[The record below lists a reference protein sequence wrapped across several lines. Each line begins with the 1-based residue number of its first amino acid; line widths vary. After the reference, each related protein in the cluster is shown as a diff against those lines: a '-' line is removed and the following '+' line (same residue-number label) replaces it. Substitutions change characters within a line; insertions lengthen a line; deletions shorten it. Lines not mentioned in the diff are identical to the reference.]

1 MKNKTFIKAGN
12 KNSGATIASLPYVLW
27 ADRTEVAVRRLSR
40 VQVALHAAHRTARAL
55 DAGGFRDVPR
65 ESSFGVPVS
74 AKPPASGLP
83 ANRFSCHCL
92 SCL

>member
-1 MKNKTFIKAGN
+1 MKNKTLIKAGD
-12 KNSGATIASLPYVLW
+12 KNSGATGASLPYVLW
-27 ADRTEVAVRRLSR
+27 ADRTEVAERRLSC
-40 VQVALHAAHRTARAL
+40 VHVALHAAHRMARAL
-55 DAGGFRDVPR
+55 DAGGFRDVPS
-65 ESSFGVPVS
+65 ESSVRVPVS